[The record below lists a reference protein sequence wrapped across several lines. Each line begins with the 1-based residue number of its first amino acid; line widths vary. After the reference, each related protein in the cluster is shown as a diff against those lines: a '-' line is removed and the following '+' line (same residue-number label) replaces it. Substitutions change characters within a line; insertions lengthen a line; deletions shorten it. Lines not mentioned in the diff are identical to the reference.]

1 MQRTYMKRN
10 TLNWH
15 SRTLWIILVAFMV
28 LIDQTTKQWASSA
41 IPLRSSVSITDWFN
55 LVHVLNPGAAFS
67 FLANAGGWQKY
78 FFIGIGIVVT
88 FMLTVA
94 SLMGYFSKLEF
105 WGATGIT
112 AGGLGNVADR
122 ISTGYVVDFLD
133 FYWRSWH
140 WPAFNFADISIVCG
154 AFLFIVASFRTNT
167 ASQ

>member
-1 MQRTYMKRN
+1 MQRIS
-10 TLNWH
+10 LCWH
-15 SRTLWIILVAFMV
+15 ARAVWLAVVAVLFMA
-28 LIDQTTKQWASSA
+28 DQATKHWASTT
-41 IPLRSSVSITDWFN
+41 IPLQGVIPVFEGFN
-55 LVHVLNPGAAFS
+55 FVHWLNPGAAFS

-88 FMLTVA
+88 LMFTVA
-94 SLMGYFSKLEF
+94 SLMGYFSRLEF

-154 AFLFIVASFRTNT
+154 AFLFIVSSFRTNT